1 MCACDCVSL
10 LFGLLYLSLC
20 VLLGKCYSY
29 IRSVFGRIRIRRCC
43 SGKLVRFRFFPV
55 KAWNWPRKMDF
66 CSGRPRAAGYQRPPS
81 RARAPELL
89 APNKEFVHG
98 FIDVGNLFNRHRRR
112 IETALKMTATV
123 CSVNAFFSVLVFY
136 KHCAT
141 KEQNVIFRGCLWFNG
156 NLACGWPCFDI
167 YLCVINFA
175 VFLLCSVVF
184 PLWTYSF
191 VFFPGVDRL

>member
-1 MCACDCVSL
+1 
-10 LFGLLYLSLC
+10 
-20 VLLGKCYSY
+20 
-29 IRSVFGRIRIRRCC
+29 
-43 SGKLVRFRFFPV
+43 
-55 KAWNWPRKMDF
+55 MDF

-175 VFLLCSVVF
+175 VFCCALSFFHCELILL
-184 PLWTYSF
+184 Y
-191 VFFPGVDRL
+191 FFRVLIGFNLSHCGRWGGGRWRCLKA